1 MSRILIVEDDR
12 NTLSG
17 LVEILEEEGYEVKG
31 VDSGRKA
38 LRLLE
43 RDRFDILLT
52 DLKMP
57 EIDGMQL
64 YEQTASTAPEM
75 KTIVMTA
82 YSSVKDAVEAMKRGV
97 YEYLTKPLNLDELF
111 VILNK
116 AVDDQNL
123 RRENEELK
131 DRLQGSYRFESIIG
145 KSLSMQQV
153 FKTIMKVARSHATVL
168 IRGESGTGKELVA
181 RAIHYN
187 SPRADSPI
195 VEISCAA
202 FPETLLESELFGY
215 EKGAFTG
222 ADSRKK
228 GRFEI
233 ANGGTIFLDEIG
245 DVSASVQT
253 KLLRVLQ
260 EKEISRLGSNES
272 IKVDVRVIT
281 ATNRD
286 LEQAL
291 SGGMFREDLYYRLNV
306 IPIFLPPLR
315 ERREDIPLLIDHFIK
330 RYGKINNKPAL
341 GISAEALEFCRSYD
355 WPGNVRELENAIEN
369 AVVLGEGEEI
379 LPEHLPVTVSMRK
392 AAPETLAQA
401 KANDFFF
408 ASGPSY
414 REKMEAAEKLVLEE
428 AIRRADGNKSEAAKQ
443 LGISLRTM
451 RYKIQKYKL

>member
-1 MSRILIVEDDR
+1 
-12 NTLSG
+12 
-17 LVEILEEEGYEVKG
+17 
-31 VDSGRKA
+31 
-38 LRLLE
+38 
-43 RDRFDILLT
+43 
-52 DLKMP
+52 
-57 EIDGMQL
+57 
-64 YEQTASTAPEM
+64 
-75 KTIVMTA
+75 
-82 YSSVKDAVEAMKRGV
+82 
-97 YEYLTKPLNLDELF
+97 
-111 VILNK
+111 
-116 AVDDQNL
+116 
-123 RRENEELK
+123 
-131 DRLQGSYRFESIIG
+131 
-145 KSLSMQQV
+145 
-153 FKTIMKVARSHATVL
+153 MKVAKSQATVL

-187 SPRADSPI
+187 SPRGNGPM

-228 GRFEI
+228 GRFEF
-233 ANGGTIFLDEIG
+233 AHGGTIFLDEIG
-245 DVSASVQT
+245 DVSAGVQT

-260 EKEISRLGSNES
+260 EREINRLGSNES

-291 SGGMFREDLYYRLNV
+291 AAGGFREDLYYRLNV

-330 RYGKINNKPAL
+330 RYSKINHKPVF
-341 GISAEALEFCRSYD
+341 GISPEALAFCESHD

-379 LPEHLPVTVSMRK
+379 LPEYLPVTVSMRK
-392 AAPETLAQA
+392 AAPDMAA
-401 KANDFFF
+401 RAHANDFFMV
-408 ASGPSY
+408 SGASY

-428 AIRRADGNKSEAAKQ
+428 AIQRADGNKSEAAKQ

>member
-1 MSRILIVEDDR
+1 MPRILIVEDDR

-17 LVEILEEEGYEVKG
+17 LMEILEEEGYEVRG
-31 VDSGRKA
+31 VESGHKA
-38 LRLLE
+38 LRTLE
-43 RDRFDILLT
+43 RERFDILLT

-64 YEQTASTAPEM
+64 YEQTQSLAPEM
-75 KTIVMTA
+75 KTVVMTA
-82 YSSVKDAVEAMKRGV
+82 YSSVKDAVDAMKRGV

-111 VILNK
+111 VILKK
-116 AVDDQNL
+116 AVEDQSL

-145 KSLSMQQV
+145 KSPSMQQV
-153 FKTIMKVARSHATVL
+153 FKTIYKVAKSQATVL

-181 RAIHYN
+181 RAVHYN
-187 SPRADSPI
+187 SPRANGPM

-228 GRFEI
+228 GRFEL
-233 ANGGTIFLDEIG
+233 AHNGTIFLDEIG
-245 DVSASVQT
+245 DVSAGVQT

-260 EKEISRLGSNES
+260 EKEISRLGSNDS

-286 LEQAL
+286 LEHAL
-291 SGGMFREDLYYRLNV
+291 SNGLFREDLYYRLNV

-330 RYGKINNKPAL
+330 RYSKLNNKTMI
-341 GISAEALEFCRSYD
+341 GIAEDALELCEAYD

-369 AVVLGEGEEI
+369 AIVLGEGET
-379 LPEHLPVTVSMRK
+379 LLAEHLPVTLSMRK
-392 AAPETLAQA
+392 TAMEGFAAESDD
-401 KANDFFF
+401 DFFPGG
-408 ASGPSY
+408 SSY
-414 REKMEAAEKLVLEE
+414 REKMETAEKKILEE
-428 AIRRADGNKSEAAKQ
+428 AIRQADGNKSEAAKQ

>member
-1 MSRILIVEDDR
+1 MPRLLIVEDDR

-17 LVEILEEEGYEVKG
+17 LMEILQEEGYEVTG
-31 VDSGRKA
+31 VDSGHKA
-38 LRLLE
+38 LRALE
-43 RDRFDILLT
+43 RERFDILLT

-64 YEQTASTAPEM
+64 YERTQTTSPEM
-75 KTIVMTA
+75 RTIVMTA
-82 YSSVKDAVEAMKRGV
+82 YSSVKDAVDAMKRGV

-111 VILNK
+111 VILRK
-116 AVDDQNL
+116 AIEDQNL

-145 KSLSMQQV
+145 KSAAMQEV
-153 FKTIMKVARSHATVL
+153 FKTIFKVAKSQATVL

-187 SPRADSPI
+187 SPRADGPM

-222 ADSRKK
+222 ANGRKK

-233 ANGGTIFLDEIG
+233 ADGGTIFLDEIG
-245 DVSASVQT
+245 DISANVQT
-253 KLLRVLQ
+253 KLLRALQ
-260 EKEISRLGSNES
+260 EKEISRLGGTES

-286 LEQAL
+286 LEHAL
-291 SGGMFREDLYYRLNV
+291 SEGRFREDLYYRLNV

-315 ERREDIPLLIDHFIK
+315 ERREDIPLLIDHFMK
-330 RYGKINNKPAL
+330 RYCKLNNKPL
-341 GISAEALEFCRSYD
+341 MSISEEALELCKSYE

-369 AVVLGEGEEI
+369 AIVLGEGDVI
-379 LPEHLPVTVSMRK
+379 LPEHFPVTLSMRK
-392 AAPETLAQA
+392 ISAENFAHAGSESI
-401 KANDFFF
+401 FF
-408 ASGPSY
+408 ATGASY
-414 REKMEAAEKLVLEE
+414 REKMEAAEKMVLED
-428 AIRRADGNKSEAAKQ
+428 AIRRAGGNKSEAAKQ

>member
-1 MSRILIVEDDR
+1 ME
-12 NTLSG
+12 
-17 LVEILEEEGYEVKG
+17 
-31 VDSGRKA
+31 
-38 LRLLE
+38 
-43 RDRFDILLT
+43 
-52 DLKMP
+52 
-57 EIDGMQL
+57 L
-64 YEQTASTAPEM
+64 YERSQTVAPEM
-75 KTIVMTA
+75 KTVVMTA
-82 YSSVKDAVEAMKRGV
+82 YSSIKDAVDAMKRGV

-111 VILNK
+111 VVLRK
-116 AVDDQNL
+116 AIDEQNL
-123 RRENEELK
+123 RRENQELK
-131 DRLQGSYRFESIIG
+131 DRLQGNYRFESIIG
-145 KSLSMQQV
+145 KSAAMQQV
-153 FKTIMKVARSHATVL
+153 FKNIVKVAKSQATVL

-187 SPRADSPI
+187 SPRANGPM

-222 ADSRKK
+222 ANSRKK

-245 DVSASVQT
+245 DISASVQT

-260 EKEISRLGSNES
+260 EREISRLGSTES

-286 LEQAL
+286 LEQAMKD
-291 SGGMFREDLYYRLNV
+291 GQFREDLYYRLNV

-315 ERREDIPLLIDHFIK
+315 ERREDVPLLVDHFIK
-330 RYGKINNKPAL
+330 RHCKLNNKPL
-341 GISAEALEFCRSYD
+341 IGISGEALELCENYD

-369 AVVLGEGEEI
+369 AIVLGEGNI
-379 LPEHLPVTVSMRK
+379 LLPEHFPVTLSMRK
-392 AAPETLAQA
+392 PTAPISSRTIDDFILPAAGTT
-401 KANDFFF
+401 
-408 ASGPSY
+408 Y
-414 REKMEAAEKLVLEE
+414 REQMEAAEKLVLED
-428 AIRRADGNKSEAAKQ
+428 AIRRAGGNKSEAAKQ

>member
-1 MSRILIVEDDR
+1 MPSILIVEDDR

-31 VDSGRKA
+31 VDSGPKA
-38 LRLLE
+38 LRILE
-43 RDRFDILLT
+43 RERFDILLT

-64 YEQTASTAPEM
+64 YEQSQTLAPEM

-82 YSSVKDAVEAMKRGV
+82 YSSVKEAVDAMKRGV

-111 VILNK
+111 VILRK
-116 AVDDQNL
+116 ALEDQNL
-123 RRENEELK
+123 RREYEELK
-131 DRLQGSYRFESIIG
+131 DRLQVSYRFESIIG
-145 KSLSMQQV
+145 KSPAMQQV
-153 FKTIMKVARSHATVL
+153 FKTIYKVAKSQATVL

-187 SPRADSPI
+187 SPRANGPM

-222 ADSRKK
+222 ADTRKK
-228 GRFEI
+228 GRFEL
-233 ANGGTIFLDEIG
+233 AQGGTIFLDEIG
-245 DVSASVQT
+245 DISASVQT

-291 SGGMFREDLYYRLNV
+291 NSGQFREDLYYRLNV
-306 IPIFLPPLR
+306 IPLFLPPLR

-330 RYGKINNKPAL
+330 RYSRLNNKPML
-341 GISAEALEFCRSYD
+341 SISAEALELCLNYN

-369 AVVLGEGEEI
+369 AIVLGEGEI
-379 LPEHLPVTVSMRK
+379 LLPEHLPVTLAMRK
-392 AAPETLAQA
+392 AATESYVQPGVDNL
-401 KANDFFF
+401 F
-408 ASGPSY
+408 ATSGTSY

-428 AIRRADGNKSEAAKQ
+428 AIRRAGGNKSEAAKQ

-451 RYKIQKYKL
+451 RYKIQKYNL

>member
-1 MSRILIVEDDR
+1 MPRLLIVEDDR

-17 LVEILEEEGYEVKG
+17 LVEILEEEGYEVTG
-31 VDSGRKA
+31 VDGGKKA
-38 LRLLE
+38 LQVLE
-43 RDRFDILLT
+43 RERFDILLT

-57 EIDGMQL
+57 EIDGMHL
-64 YEQTASTAPEM
+64 YEKSQPLAPEM

-82 YSSVKDAVEAMKRGV
+82 YSSIKEAVEAMKRGV
-97 YEYLTKPLNLDELF
+97 YEYLTKPLNLDELL
-111 VILNK
+111 VILRK
-116 AVDDQNL
+116 AVDEQNL

-131 DRLQGSYRFESIIG
+131 DRLQSSYRFESIIG
-145 KSLSMQQV
+145 KSEAMQQV
-153 FKTIMKVARSHATVL
+153 FKTIDKVAKSQATIL

-187 SPRADSPI
+187 SPRAKGPM

-222 ADSRKK
+222 ANGRKK
-228 GRFEI
+228 GRFEL
-233 ANGGTIFLDEIG
+233 AHGGTIFLDEIG
-245 DVSASVQT
+245 DISASVQT
-253 KLLRVLQ
+253 KLLRALQ
-260 EKEISRLGSNES
+260 EKEISRLGSTES

-291 SGGMFREDLYYRLNV
+291 AAGQFREDLYYRLNV

-330 RYGKINNKPAL
+330 RYSKINNKPVR
-341 GISAEALEFCRSYD
+341 GISDEALSACQNYD

-369 AVVLGEGEEI
+369 AVVLGEGSVV
-379 LPEHLPVTVSMRK
+379 LPEHLPVTVIMPK
-392 AAPETLAQA
+392 AVSADTVR
-401 KANDFFF
+401 ANIENLFL
-408 ASGPSY
+408 ASGTSY
-414 REKMEAAEKLVLEE
+414 HEKMEAAEKLVLED
-428 AIRRADGNKSEAAKQ
+428 AIRRAGGNKSEAAKQ